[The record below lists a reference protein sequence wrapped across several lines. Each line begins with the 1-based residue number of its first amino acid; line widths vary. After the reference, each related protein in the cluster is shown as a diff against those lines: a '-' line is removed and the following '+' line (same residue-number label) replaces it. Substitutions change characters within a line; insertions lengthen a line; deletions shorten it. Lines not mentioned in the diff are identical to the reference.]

1 MLSMKRII
9 IQTLTKIAIYLISVF
24 GFLWIIDAV
33 APSNVIIVRKAV
45 LICLGLYLLI
55 LFVLTHLFRV
65 NYVRLLG
72 SEKFCTFIQ
81 IIIPFLGGIV
91 LYRGLSL

>member
-1 MLSMKRII
+1 MKRII
-9 IQTLTKIAIYLISVF
+9 IQALTEIAIYLISVF

-33 APSNVIIVRKAV
+33 DPSNFIIVCKAV
-45 LICLGLYLLI
+45 LICIGVYLLI

-65 NYVRLLG
+65 SYVRLLG

-81 IIIPFLGGIV
+81 IILPFLGGFL
-91 LYRGLSL
+91 LYRGLGL